1 MTSIEKVYKPKN
13 VEAKWY
19 QNWLNFGCFSAQVNL
34 KKEPFSIV
42 IPPPNVTG
50 ILHMGH
56 ILNNTLQDILIR
68 SAYQQGKAVLW
79 LPGTDHAG
87 IATQTRI
94 EKELRKQNLT
104 RHDLGR
110 SKFIERAAQWRDQ
123 HGGIILEQLK
133 RLGVACDWSR
143 NVHTLD
149 PAYSRSVLTAFV
161 KLYER
166 GYVYRGKRMVN
177 WCPASLT
184 ALSDEEIDMRPQ
196 SSFLYKVRYE
206 IVEQPGDY
214 LEIATTRPET
224 IMGDTGIAVHPEDE
238 RYKHLIGKHCW
249 RPFPRAQIPI
259 IGDTYVDRSFGTGVL
274 KVTPAHD
281 KADFEIGQRHKLP
294 IIDVLNPDG
303 TLNSNAGEAFLGLD
317 RFEARKKIT
326 DTLKEMGLLIGT
338 EPYNNNVGFSERAGV
353 QIEPR
358 LSEQWFLKYPKVSE
372 AKRAVTEGLI
382 QFHPE
387 RWGKTYIHWLENIQD
402 WCISRQLWWGHR
414 IPVWYKKGTDRSDPD
429 NWHISVDGPTD
440 PENWEQE
447 EDVLDTWASSWLWPF
462 ATLGWPEPET
472 RQKEELDFWNPTSVL
487 VTAPDIIFFWVARMI
502 MASLEFKGEEKQ
514 TLDSDEIAQR
524 VPFKHV
530 YFNGLI
536 RDEKGRKMSKSLGNS
551 PDPLELIDKFG
562 ADGVRFG
569 LLGIAPRGQ
578 DVLFSEERVQQGRN
592 FCNKLWNACRLRQ
605 MSGDIYNNT
614 TQALIIQRLDP
625 SVWDAE
631 DHAILTRLATTL
643 DQVNDTI
650 EHFEFNATHQAIY
663 TFFWNDFCDWYL
675 EISKLK
681 LKDPS
686 LKANC
691 LAIQDLCMRQVLLIL
706 HPFVPF
712 ITEELWHD
720 LGYTTQDPSDPTY
733 FIQNVSAGDG
743 NKLKQA
749 LTANNIQL
757 DPESV
762 QTVERTREFVSKARA
777 LKSQHNLA
785 PKNDVAFFYTTDP
798 LNHEFIQKNRAKL
811 EKMIGANNGLEPC
824 SAPPEDA
831 PATIT
836 GLGTLYLDLSSA
848 IDTAAEKERLT
859 KELAKF
865 GRIIQTAEGK
875 LKNEKFI
882 AKAPPEVVE
891 GVRSQLTE
899 TKAKKEEVQR
909 LLIKL

>member
-196 SSFLYKVRYE
+196 SSLLYKVRYE

-462 ATLGWPEPET
+462 ATLGWPEPDT
-472 RQKEELDFWNPTSVL
+472 RQQEELDFWNPTSVL

-502 MASLEFKGEEKQ
+502 MASL
-514 TLDSDEIAQR
+514 
-524 VPFKHV
+524 V
-530 YFNGLI
+530 
-536 RDEKGRKMSKSLGNS
+536 S
-551 PDPLELIDKFG
+551 P
-562 ADGVRFG
+562 A
-569 LLGIAPRGQ
+569 
-578 DVLFSEERVQQGRN
+578 
-592 FCNKLWNACRLRQ
+592 
-605 MSGDIYNNT
+605 
-614 TQALIIQRLDP
+614 
-625 SVWDAE
+625 
-631 DHAILTRLATTL
+631 
-643 DQVNDTI
+643 
-650 EHFEFNATHQAIY
+650 
-663 TFFWNDFCDWYL
+663 
-675 EISKLK
+675 
-681 LKDPS
+681 
-686 LKANC
+686 
-691 LAIQDLCMRQVLLIL
+691 
-706 HPFVPF
+706 
-712 ITEELWHD
+712 
-720 LGYTTQDPSDPTY
+720 
-733 FIQNVSAGDG
+733 
-743 NKLKQA
+743 
-749 LTANNIQL
+749 
-757 DPESV
+757 
-762 QTVERTREFVSKARA
+762 
-777 LKSQHNLA
+777 
-785 PKNDVAFFYTTDP
+785 
-798 LNHEFIQKNRAKL
+798 
-811 EKMIGANNGLEPC
+811 
-824 SAPPEDA
+824 
-831 PATIT
+831 
-836 GLGTLYLDLSSA
+836 
-848 IDTAAEKERLT
+848 
-859 KELAKF
+859 
-865 GRIIQTAEGK
+865 
-875 LKNEKFI
+875 
-882 AKAPPEVVE
+882 
-891 GVRSQLTE
+891 
-899 TKAKKEEVQR
+899 
-909 LLIKL
+909 